1 MVLASI
7 DQIAIALSTTPTLI
21 SFPTDTVPAL
31 AARPQHADLIY
42 QAKRRSLKKPLILMG
57 ASLPDLLPYVLGDAD
72 AFGVWQAIAQKHW
85 PGQLTLVLPA
95 SDRTPSALNS
105 ASNSA
110 SNLEATGTIGI
121 RVPHHPAAIALLA
134 RTGPLAT
141 TSANLSGQPPL
152 TDPQEIAQTFPTA
165 LVLSVPSG
173 LAIDPSGQP
182 STVAKWTDGG
192 WEILRQGKVQI

>member
-7 DQIAIALSTTPTLI
+7 DEIAIALSATPTLI

-31 AARPQHADLIY
+31 ATHPQQAELIY
-42 QAKRRSLKKPLILMG
+42 QAKRRPPEKPLILMG
-57 ASLPDLLPYVLGDAD
+57 ASLADLLPYVSGSANDLKI
-72 AFGVWQAIAQKHW
+72 WQATAQKHW

-95 SDRTPSALNS
+95 SDRTPPTLNPQ
-105 ASNSA
+105 
-110 SNLEATGTIGI
+110 ATGTIGI
-121 RVPHHPAAIALLA
+121 RVPDHPSAIALLT

-152 TDPQEIAQTFPTA
+152 SDPQKIAQTFPTA
-165 LVLSVPSG
+165 LILSTPAE
-173 LAIDPSGQP
+173 LTTAPSGQP
-182 STVAKWTDGG
+182 STVAQWTASG